1 MRLMLL
7 IPAYNEEENIQ
18 RVVDQLIHDYPQ
30 HDYVVVN
37 DGSAPLDTVLQ
48 ELLASLPRSSA
59 KNHP

>member
-37 DGSAPLDTVLQ
+37 DGSRDRTAQICREQDTTCWIC
-48 ELLASLPRSSA
+48 R
-59 KNHP
+59 